1 MALVA
6 PPSSDH
12 STASAA
18 KAKQHEQVKE
28 LVSTLGR
35 EKLEEKLLECSIQGF
50 AVAEPKFKFEEP
62 QMRKNGFGMLKERLL
77 FERFK
82 LPDPLDPEA
91 DHKMP
96 PYLDQAAAWCL
107 VEAKLCRH
115 NQKPFID
122 PEQAELELQE
132 AVVYNQISTKIRGDE
147 ELEHLKEVARREEE
161 IISAR
166 RDLLANILGKIH
178 GWRRPYQILPEPILF
193 GYGNTLLQNE
203 PRNAKKKR
211 DPKAGRRKSVGVK
224 FDLDRIPTMVKFQ
237 NTSIFYDVHF
247 LVAVAMVTTKK
258 SLFSKIFVSAEHADV
273 GMYTF
278 QFYQTFVDEM
288 HTRGWQ
294 TVSVDNLIPVDG
306 DLKAVLGELE
316 NPNEC
321 WLVYLE
327 KAYAKFIGSYSKL
340 HHGDV
345 ADVIEHLTGGETLLE
360 EWSPEE
366 ISVEAMSRVWW
377 NLNENYRH
385 GLLSAACMLEDKPRP
400 VKGSDT
406 RHKYRQKED
415 YTEWND
421 SSVVVLATCEVPFKA
436 APGVEACTK
445 KLIKMRNIYG
455 NQTWFGDWSND
466 HRTWNK
472 DNRRLTGYPQDAQDD
487 CIFWM
492 AIEDFVKNYNTVLTC
507 QGFESAPE
515 VFYRHLELQREGALP
530 FYAHQY
536 LLTVVDPF
544 DPGFQNA
551 QKRKE
556 AEKQTKRTRPNLLHV
571 KDMHKFEDEADE
583 DIPEDSDDE
592 DDWTRE
598 AAMKSLE
605 NQDKAMENITRDA
618 NMGQL
623 NATMDGKESDVLSA
637 SRSSKV
643 SSMSDF
649 SDFTELAASMSD
661 AKEARDQFSFKKLK
675 QDISRGNAE
684 LVEIEEQEEKELGPK
699 FTALI
704 DVSQP
709 PHFSHV
715 ATTALTVTDLIPMTV
730 NLFQV
735 RGPGLQPCSFEENSK
750 IAGTTD
756 AEEGDLSHYRF
767 PVNNLVAMKE
777 DKGDNQYQ
785 IRRSIVLKPG
795 HYVLAVHQEQ
805 YWEHVHYCLKL
816 TTEDDKSFPTNYV
829 CKITELGSC
838 GNPVKQADDEQ
849 AAAEAGKQEQI
860 AMEAQVGYRA

>member
-1 MALVA
+1 
-6 PPSSDH
+6 
-12 STASAA
+12 
-18 KAKQHEQVKE
+18 
-28 LVSTLGR
+28 
-35 EKLEEKLLECSIQGF
+35 
-50 AVAEPKFKFEEP
+50 
-62 QMRKNGFGMLKERLL
+62 
-77 FERFK
+77 
-82 LPDPLDPEA
+82 
-91 DHKMP
+91 
-96 PYLDQAAAWCL
+96 
-107 VEAKLCRH
+107 
-115 NQKPFID
+115 
-122 PEQAELELQE
+122 
-132 AVVYNQISTKIRGDE
+132 
-147 ELEHLKEVARREEE
+147 
-161 IISAR
+161 
-166 RDLLANILGKIH
+166 
-178 GWRRPYQILPEPILF
+178 
-193 GYGNTLLQNE
+193 
-203 PRNAKKKR
+203 
-211 DPKAGRRKSVGVK
+211 
-224 FDLDRIPTMVKFQ
+224 
-237 NTSIFYDVHF
+237 
-247 LVAVAMVTTKK
+247 
-258 SLFSKIFVSAEHADV
+258 
-273 GMYTF
+273 
-278 QFYQTFVDEM
+278 
-288 HTRGWQ
+288 
-294 TVSVDNLIPVDG
+294 
-306 DLKAVLGELE
+306 
-316 NPNEC
+316 
-321 WLVYLE
+321 
-327 KAYAKFIGSYSKL
+327 
-340 HHGDV
+340 
-345 ADVIEHLTGGETLLE
+345 
-360 EWSPEE
+360 
-366 ISVEAMSRVWW
+366 
-377 NLNENYRH
+377 
-385 GLLSAACMLEDKPRP
+385 
-400 VKGSDT
+400 
-406 RHKYRQKED
+406 
-415 YTEWND
+415 
-421 SSVVVLATCEVPFKA
+421 
-436 APGVEACTK
+436 
-445 KLIKMRNIYG
+445 
-455 NQTWFGDWSND
+455 
-466 HRTWNK
+466 
-472 DNRRLTGYPQDAQDD
+472 
-487 CIFWM
+487 
-492 AIEDFVKNYNTVLTC
+492 
-507 QGFESAPE
+507 
-515 VFYRHLELQREGALP
+515 
-530 FYAHQY
+530 
-536 LLTVVDPF
+536 
-544 DPGFQNA
+544 
-551 QKRKE
+551 
-556 AEKQTKRTRPNLLHV
+556 
-571 KDMHKFEDEADE
+571 MHKFEDEADE